1 MNLPRLEF
9 GSLLSYAPRG
19 DSPGI
24 RHSRD
29 VMYAL
34 KKDGF
39 VGDPPILMS
48 RWVAQTIQQNR
59 TTLQFASFFQ
69 PNTTLVPTPK
79 SSLMQPNTL
88 WVPMRIATAL
98 VGMGLGKEVA
108 PYLIRD
114 KPVRKAALSMPNER
128 PTTIEHYESMTV
140 QERLSRPAEILL
152 VDDVVTRGATL
163 LGAAN
168 RLAEVF
174 PQTRIRAFAA
184 MRTISNPDEFDKVY
198 VPCVGTIELLESGE
212 TLRRP

>member
-1 MNLPRLEF
+1 MNLSQLEF
-9 GSLLSYAPRG
+9 SALLSYAPRG

-24 RHSRD
+24 RHSKD
-29 VMYAL
+29 VMIAL

-48 RWVAQTIQQNR
+48 QWVAQAMQQSR
-59 TTLQFASFFQ
+59 ATLPFDSFFQ
-69 PNTTLVPTPK
+69 PNTTMVPTPK

-88 WVPMRIATAL
+88 WVPLRIATAL
-98 VGMGLGKEVA
+98 VGKGLGKEVA
-108 PYLIRD
+108 SCLVRD
-114 KPVRKAALSMPNER
+114 RPVPKAALSMPSER
-128 PTTIEHYESMTV
+128 PTAIEHYESMSV
-140 QERLSRPAEILL
+140 QGRLSKPDEILL
-152 VDDVVTRGATL
+152 VDDVITRGATL

-198 VPCVGTIELLESGE
+198 VPCVGTIELRESGD

>member
-19 DSPGI
+19 NSPGI
-24 RHSRD
+24 QHSRD

-48 RWVAQTIQQNR
+48 QWIAQTIQQNR

-98 VGMGLGKEVA
+98 VGVGLGKEVA
-108 PYLIRD
+108 PCLIRH
-114 KPVRKAALSMPNER
+114 KPVRKATLSSPNER
-128 PTTIEHYESMTV
+128 PTAIEHYESMSV
-140 QERLSRPAEILL
+140 QERLSRPDEILL

-184 MRTISNPDEFDKVY
+184 MRTTSNPDEFDKVY
-198 VPCVGTIELLESGE
+198 VPCVGTIELWESGD
-212 TLRRP
+212 TLRSP

>member
-1 MNLPRLEF
+1 MNLTRIEF

-19 DSPGI
+19 DSPEI
-24 RHSRD
+24 QHSRD

-48 RWVAQTIQQNR
+48 QWVAQTIKQNR

-79 SSLMQPNTL
+79 SSLMQPNSL

-98 VGMGLGKEVA
+98 VEMGLGKEVV
-108 PYLIRD
+108 PYLVRD
-114 KPVRKAALSMPNER
+114 KPVRKAAFSMPNER
-128 PTTIEHYESMTV
+128 PTAIEHYDSMSV
-140 QERLSRPAEILL
+140 QERLSRPYEILL
-152 VDDVVTRGATL
+152 VDDIVMRGATL
-163 LGAAN
+163 IGAAN

-174 PQTRIRAFAA
+174 PQIRIRAFAA
-184 MRTISNPDEFDKVY
+184 IRTISNPNEFDKVY
-198 VPCVGTIELLESGE
+198 VPCVGAIELWESGD
-212 TLRRP
+212 TSRRP